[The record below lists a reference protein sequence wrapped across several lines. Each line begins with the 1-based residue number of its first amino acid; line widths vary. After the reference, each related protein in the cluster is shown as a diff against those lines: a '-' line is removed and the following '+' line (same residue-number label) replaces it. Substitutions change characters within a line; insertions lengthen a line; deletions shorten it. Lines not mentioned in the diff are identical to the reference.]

1 MDRIPKPQFI
11 VLPGWI
17 IAKPYI
23 SKEQTFISEKE
34 SSGDAGKSEV
44 LFVGDEYIDDNSN
57 KRTTE
62 VKVGDV
68 ILHIYSQN
76 SFELGFDKYRAVH
89 FSQVISIIK
98 EDAKR

>member
-1 MDRIPKPQFI
+1 MSKPQFI
-11 VLPGWI
+11 AQPGWI

-23 SKEQTFISEKE
+23 SKDQTFISEKE

-44 LFVGDEYIDDNSN
+44 LAVGGEFMDEHGNI
-57 KRTTE
+57 RHIE

-76 SFELGFDKYRAVH
+76 SYEMGFEKYRAVH
-89 FSQVISIIK
+89 FSQVIAVMK
-98 EDAKR
+98 